1 MALNLNSPYFKIQ
14 DFAIFWR
21 EKSISYFE
29 ILTDLGSL
37 FNWEYTI
44 WKIHDYSEYQI
55 LCEINFG
62 SFEAP
67 KTAILTNWAA
77 LNFDSFWHF
86 QVWNFSKNQYAK
98 PPKWLK
104 WQFLTL
110 WNQLKLIWR
119 KIRVAGKLLN
129 FITVY
134 IHSQKSQLGC
144 LGL

>member
-1 MALNLNSPYFKIQ
+1 MALNLSSPHFKIQ

-21 EKSISYFE
+21 ENSISYFE

-37 FNWEYTI
+37 IGNTQFGKFMIFLPTRFYVKSI
-44 WKIHDYSEYQI
+44 MVI
-55 LCEINFG
+55 LNP
-62 SFEAP
+62 P